1 MKTLYYLMGTIVL
14 SVFVLGIDFLHAANQ
29 NAEVVAAE
37 EDAVLVSASSAPA
50 APVMLE
56 GQTPNSAP
64 VAVEPVNN
72 TKAAADDN
80 ANNAG
85 VVVIE
90 EEAEEVDD

>member
-1 MKTLYYLMGTIVL
+1 MKTLYYLMGAVVL

-29 NAEVVAAE
+29 NADAVAVE
-37 EDAVLVSASSAPA
+37 EDAVLVPVSSAPA